1 MAIPVPIPSGA
12 RPVVDAE
19 TVRAEAFVALLT
31 QVMKSG
37 TSGGTASIGT
47 PAMLIPEGMNPPI
60 DPATGKPKLTPVII
74 DTPQAQLWYRQIGVV
89 LSQLVPLWASTSGPS
104 LGKLVFN
111 ETPIGSINGSNKIFT
126 TANVF
131 IASSTRL
138 YYNGQRLHLGVD
150 YIESPGG
157 GGNPPLNAG
166 LIFTSSF
173 PAPRTGAYTDVLVV
187 DYVKV

>member
-19 TVRAEAFVALLT
+19 TIRAEAFVALLT
-31 QVMKSG
+31 QVMKNG

-47 PAMLIPEGMNPPI
+47 PAMLIPVGTNPPI
-60 DPATGKPKLTPVII
+60 DPATGKPQLSPVII
-74 DTPQAQLWYRQIGVV
+74 DTPQAQLWYRQIGIV

-111 ETPIGSINGSNKIFT
+111 EIPVGAVNGANKKFT

-131 IASSTRL
+131 IASSTRFF
-138 YYNGQRLHLGVD
+138 YNGQRLLLGTD

-166 LIFTSSF
+166 VIITALF
-173 PAPRTGAYTDVLVV
+173 PAPKVGDNLVI